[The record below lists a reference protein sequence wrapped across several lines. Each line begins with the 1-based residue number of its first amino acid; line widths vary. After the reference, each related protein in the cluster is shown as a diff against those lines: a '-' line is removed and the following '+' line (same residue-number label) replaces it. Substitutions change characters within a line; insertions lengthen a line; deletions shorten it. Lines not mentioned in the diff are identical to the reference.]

1 MNNSALKKYFHQSYQ
16 GYKSFL
22 DKVIFPIFGKEKFE
36 DGYELSMLNNNP
48 ELQTVAQAMGV
59 VEIIRV
65 GTIALGFDSDI
76 ELFDIKV
83 NNHVQLTRNRVG
95 VQQLIRRVM
104 DTYSSAFMIFH
115 YDDDEAWDWRFSFC
129 RKGDGKSNMTDGKRF
144 TFLLGP
150 GQSCRT
156 VADNFSKLSALGG
169 DIEVKDIEEA
179 FNVETLSDEFF
190 KKYKQ
195 HYEDFVEYITG
206 KRFVKEKRGWVEH
219 TTHEPHA
226 QMYED
231 FGRDDKRVRDYVKK
245 MMGRIVFLHFLQKKG
260 WMGVPQDKNWGE
272 GDPQFMLH
280 LFERATPSQQDD
292 FLDSVLEPLF
302 SDALDTY
309 REGDLYDTKVP
320 FEGGSIVKVPY
331 LNGGLFER
339 DELDKI
345 PTRFPRELFE
355 DLFLFFD
362 QYNFTIDENDPND
375 AQVGVDPEMLGRI
388 FENLLEDNKDK
399 GAFYTPKEIVRYMCR
414 QSLVAYLQAALPDET
429 EQQAVA
435 AFVESYDIA
444 LLTTQADGRKFSAD
458 FIERVDVL
466 LRNVKICD
474 PAIGSGAFPMGM
486 LREVFLC
493 RGVIENFENAANIKR
508 HIIEQNIYGV
518 DIERGAVEIARLR
531 FWLSLIVDE
540 ETPHALPNMDFKVM
554 QGNSLLEE
562 YEEAN
567 FSNISTDEQ
576 RRALARKNKEEAW
589 IPTLGL
595 FLGNEHLEDIQK
607 RIKEYYRTEN
617 HTDKIRLKSLI
628 EDNVKN
634 YILHN
639 RGCTTD
645 IQEKLKALP
654 IPNSQFFLWHIYFKD
669 VFDQGGF
676 DIVIGNPPYVQLQ
689 NNGGE
694 LAALYAKSGFETF
707 ARTGDIYCLFYEQ
720 GYRLLKEGGHLCFIT
735 SNKWMRA
742 GYGEKTRAFL
752 AANTDPQILI
762 DFAGLKIFES
772 ATVDTNILLFAKGE
786 NKHHTLSAT
795 IKKAEKSCLNNL
807 SDFLKHTVKVQI
819 VRPSVCNLLVLHEKS
834 AQLRPITI

>member
-1 MNNSALKKYFHQSYQ
+1 MNNSALKEYFHQSYQ
-16 GYKSFL
+16 GYESFL

-36 DGYELSMLNNNP
+36 NGYELPMLYNNP
-48 ELQTVAQAMGV
+48 ELQTAAQAMGV

-129 RKGDGKSNMTDGKRF
+129 KKGDGKSNMTDGKRF

-156 VADNFSKLSALGG
+156 VADNFSKLSALRG

-179 FNVETLSDEFF
+179 FDVEALSREFF
-190 KKYKQ
+190 EKYKQ
-195 HYEDFVEYITG
+195 HYERFVEYITG
-206 KRFVKEKRGWVEH
+206 KRFVKEKGKWEER
-219 TTHEPHA
+219 TTCKPHA

-272 GDPQFMLH
+272 GDSQFMFH
-280 LFERATPSQQDD
+280 LFECATPLQQDN

-302 SDALDTY
+302 SDALDTC
-309 REGDLYDTKVP
+309 REGDLYDMKVA
-320 FEGGSIVKVPY
+320 FKGGSVVKVPY

-339 DELDKI
+339 DELDQI
-345 PTRFPRELFE
+345 PTQFPREFFK
-355 DLFLFFD
+355 DLFVFFD

-414 QSLVAYLQAALPDET
+414 QSLVAYLQAALPDEA

-444 LLTTQADGRKFSAD
+444 LLTTQANGKSFSAD

-493 RGVIENFENAANIKR
+493 RGAIENFDNAAEIKR

-518 DIERGAVEIARLR
+518 DIERGVVDIARLR

-562 YEEAN
+562 YEGVN
-567 FSNISTDEQ
+567 LSGVTINEQ
-576 RRALARKNKEEAW
+576 RRMTARKKKVEAW
-589 IPTLGL
+589 IPTLG
-595 FLGNEHLEDIQK
+595 FDEDGELDNIQHA
-607 RIKEYYRTEN
+607 IKEYYRTD
-617 HTDKIRLKSLI
+617 HRTAKVQLRKLI
-628 EDNVKN
+628 DETIKT
-634 YILHN
+634 YILN
-639 RGCTTD
+639 MKGCTTD